1 MMNTM
6 KKMLLIPTSALLF
19 AAAAGT
25 AQADSL
31 PMDRINDVLTHA
43 NDYGFSHYEEVSIKS
58 RGRVEVEGWLSDE
71 WYADVEFSLDDGET
85 LQEKRE
91 RLITGAWGMSE
102 DDIRQALDVARQEG
116 MVEFED
122 IDIDESGMIEVEGRD
137 ENGREL
143 EISLRQGTDQINKID
158 RD

>member
-1 MMNTM
+1 MNAM

-19 AAAAGT
+19 AAAAGS

-31 PMDRINDVLTHA
+31 PMDRIDDVLTHA
-43 NDYGFSHYEEVSIKS
+43 SEYGFSHYEEISIKS
-58 RGRVEVEGWLSDE
+58 RGRAEVEGWLDDE
-71 WYADVEFSLDDGET
+71 WYADIEFSLDNGET

-102 DDIRQALDVARQEG
+102 DDIRQALEVAAQEG
-116 MVEFED
+116 MAEFED
-122 IDIDESGMIEVEGRD
+122 LDIDKSGIIDIEGRD
-137 ENGREL
+137 ESGREL
-143 EISLRQGTDQINKID
+143 EISVRQGSSEVTQID

>member
-1 MMNTM
+1 MNTM

-19 AAAAGT
+19 AAAAGS

-31 PMDRINDVLTHA
+31 PMDRIDDVLTHS
-43 NDYGFSHYEEVSIKS
+43 NDYGFSHYEEISVKG
-58 RGRVEVEGWLSDE
+58 RGRVEVEGWLDEE
-71 WYADVEFSLDDGET
+71 WYADVDFSLDNGET
-85 LQEKRE
+85 LEEKRE

-122 IDIDESGMIEVEGRD
+122 LDIDKSGIIDIEGRS

-143 EISLRQGTDQINKID
+143 EISVRQGSSDVTQID

>member
-1 MMNTM
+1 MNTM
-6 KKMLLIPTSALLF
+6 KKMLLIPTSALLL
-19 AAAAGT
+19 AAAAGS

-31 PMDRINDVLTHA
+31 PMDRIDDVLTHS
-43 NDYGFSHYEEVSIKS
+43 NDYGFSHYEEISVKG
-58 RGRVEVEGWLSDE
+58 RGRVEVEGWLDEE
-71 WYADVEFSLDDGET
+71 WYADVDFSLDNGET
-85 LQEKRE
+85 LEEKRE

-122 IDIDESGMIEVEGRD
+122 LDIDKSGIIDIEGRS

-143 EISLRQGTDQINKID
+143 EISVRQGSSEVTQID

>member
-1 MMNTM
+1 MSTM
-6 KKMLLIPTSALLF
+6 KKMLLIPASALLL
-19 AAAAGT
+19 ATAAGS

-31 PMDRINDVLTHA
+31 PMDRIDDVLTHA
-43 NDYGFSHYEEVSIKS
+43 NAYGFSHYEEVSIKS
-58 RGRVEVEGWLSDE
+58 RGRVEVEGWLDDE
-71 WYADVEFSLDDGET
+71 WYADVNFSLDDGET
-85 LQEKRE
+85 LEEKRE

-102 DDIRQALDVARQEG
+102 DDIRQALNVASQEG

-122 IDIDESGMIEVEGRD
+122 IDIDESGIIEIEGRG

-143 EISLRQGTDQINKID
+143 EISVRQGSADVTQID

>member
-1 MMNTM
+1 MNTM
-6 KKMLLIPTSALLF
+6 KKMLLIPTSALLI
-19 AAAAGT
+19 AAGS

-31 PMDRINDVLTHA
+31 PMDRIDDVLTYA
-43 NDYGFSHYEEVSIKS
+43 SDYGFSHYEEISIKS
-58 RGRVEVEGWLSDE
+58 RGRVEVEGWLDDE
-71 WYADVEFSLDDGET
+71 WYADVDISLDNGET

-91 RLITGAWGMSE
+91 RLISGAWGMSE
-102 DDIRQALDVARQEG
+102 DDIRQALNVAGQEG

-122 IDIDESGMIEVEGRD
+122 IDIDKSGMIDIEGID

-143 EISLRQGTDQINKID
+143 EISLRQGSDQVSEID

>member
-1 MMNTM
+1 MNTM
-6 KKMLLIPTSALLF
+6 KKMLLIPTSALLL
-19 AAAAGT
+19 AAAAGS

-31 PMDRINDVLTHA
+31 PLDRIGDVLTHA
-43 NDYGFSHYEEVSIKS
+43 NAYGFSHYEEISVES
-58 RGRVEVEGWLSDE
+58 RGRVEVEGWLDDE
-71 WYADVEFSLDDGET
+71 WHADVEFSLDNGET
-85 LQEKRE
+85 LQEQRE

-102 DDIRQALDVARQEG
+102 DDIRQALNVASQEG

-122 IDIDESGMIEVEGRD
+122 IDIDEGGIIDMEGRG

-143 EISLRQGTDQINKID
+143 EISVRQGSYEVTQID

>member
-1 MMNTM
+1 MNTM
-6 KKMLLIPTSALLF
+6 KKMLLIPTSALLL
-19 AAAAGT
+19 AAAAGS

-31 PMDRINDVLTHA
+31 PMDRIDDVLTHS
-43 NDYGFSHYEEVSIKS
+43 NDYGFSHYEEISVKG
-58 RGRVEVEGWLSDE
+58 RGRVEVEGWLDDE
-71 WYADVEFSLDDGET
+71 WYADVDFSLDNGDT
-85 LQEKRE
+85 LEEKRE

-122 IDIDESGMIEVEGRD
+122 LDIDKSGIIDIEGRG

-143 EISLRQGTDQINKID
+143 EISVRQGSSEVTQID

>member
-1 MMNTM
+1 MNTM
-6 KKMLLIPTSALLF
+6 KKMLLIPTSALLL
-19 AAAAGT
+19 AAAAGS

-31 PMDRINDVLTHA
+31 PMDRIDDVLTHS
-43 NDYGFSHYEEVSIKS
+43 NDYGFSHYEEISVKG
-58 RGRVEVEGWLSDE
+58 RGRVEVEGWLDEE
-71 WYADVEFSLDDGET
+71 WYADVDFSLDNGDT
-85 LQEKRE
+85 LEEKRE

-122 IDIDESGMIEVEGRD
+122 LDIDKSGIIDIEGRG

-143 EISLRQGTDQINKID
+143 EISVRQGSSDVTQID

>member
-1 MMNTM
+1 MNTM
-6 KKMLLIPTSALLF
+6 KKMLLIPTSALLL
-19 AAAAGT
+19 AAAAGS

-31 PMDRINDVLTHA
+31 PMDLIDDVLTHS
-43 NDYGFSHYEEVSIKS
+43 NDYGFSHYEEISVKG
-58 RGRVEVEGWLSDE
+58 RGRVEVEGWLDEE
-71 WYADVEFSLDDGET
+71 WYADVDFSLDNGDT
-85 LQEKRE
+85 LEEKRE

-122 IDIDESGMIEVEGRD
+122 LDIDKSGIIDIEGRG

-143 EISLRQGTDQINKID
+143 EISVRQGSSDVTQID

>member
-1 MMNTM
+1 MNAM
-6 KKMLLIPTSALLF
+6 KKMLLIPTSALLL
-19 AAAAGT
+19 AAAAGS

-31 PMDRINDVLTHA
+31 PMDRIDDVLTHA
-43 NDYGFSHYEEVSIKS
+43 SEYGFSHYEEISIKS
-58 RGRVEVEGWLSDE
+58 RGRAEVEGWLDDE
-71 WYADVEFSLDDGET
+71 WYADIEFSLDNGET

-102 DDIRQALDVARQEG
+102 DDIRQALEVAAQEG

-122 IDIDESGMIEVEGRD
+122 LDIDKSGIIDIEGRD
-137 ENGREL
+137 ESGREL
-143 EISLRQGTDQINKID
+143 EISVRQGSSEVTQID

>member
-1 MMNTM
+1 MNTM
-6 KKMLLIPTSALLF
+6 KKMLLIPTSALLL
-19 AAAAGT
+19 AAAAGS

-31 PMDRINDVLTHA
+31 PIDRIDDVLTHA
-43 NDYGFSHYEEVSIKS
+43 NGYGFSHYEEVSIKN
-58 RGRVEVEGWLSDE
+58 RGRVEVEGWLDDE

-85 LQEKRE
+85 LKEKRE

-102 DDIRQALDVARQEG
+102 DDIRQALAMAGQEG
-116 MVEFED
+116 MVNVEEF
-122 IDIDESGMIEVEGRD
+122 DIDESGMIDIEGRD

-143 EISLRQGTDQINKID
+143 EISLRQGSDQVSEID

>member
-6 KKMLLIPTSALLF
+6 KKMLLIPTSALLL

-43 NDYGFSHYEEVSIKS
+43 NDYGFSHYEEISIKS
-58 RGRVEVEGWLSDE
+58 RGRAEVEGWLSDE
-71 WYADVEFSLDDGET
+71 WYAEVEFSLDGGET

>member
-1 MMNTM
+1 MNTM
-6 KKMLLIPTSALLF
+6 KKMLLIPTSALLL
-19 AAAAGT
+19 AAAAGS

-31 PMDRINDVLTHA
+31 PMDRIDDVLTHA
-43 NDYGFSHYEEVSIKS
+43 NDYGFSHYEEISVKG
-58 RGRVEVEGWLSDE
+58 RGRVEVEGWLDEE
-71 WYADVEFSLDDGET
+71 WYADVDFSLDNGDT
-85 LQEKRE
+85 LEEKRE

-122 IDIDESGMIEVEGRD
+122 LDIDKSGIIDIEGRG

-143 EISLRQGTDQINKID
+143 EISVRQGSSEVTQID

>member
-1 MMNTM
+1 MNAM
-6 KKMLLIPTSALLF
+6 KKMLLIPTSALLL
-19 AAAAGT
+19 AAAVGS

-31 PMDRINDVLTHA
+31 PMDRIDDVLTHA
-43 NDYGFSHYEEVSIKS
+43 SEYGFSHYEEISIKS
-58 RGRVEVEGWLSDE
+58 RGRAEVEGWLDDE
-71 WYADVEFSLDDGET
+71 WYADIEFSLDNGET

-102 DDIRQALDVARQEG
+102 DDIRQALEVAAQEG

-122 IDIDESGMIEVEGRD
+122 LDIDKNGIIDIEGRD
-137 ENGREL
+137 ESGREL
-143 EISLRQGTDQINKID
+143 EISVRQGSSEVTQID